1 MQKIYAN
8 AMKSSSNPF
17 YENDMLKSLVEEE
30 PNLLGALCHAGLSFG
45 FGDKTI
51 SAACRED
58 GVDCPTFMAVCN
70 LLCHRPYTE
79 HNVSLPALMA
89 YLRRSHIYFLDYM
102 LPSIR
107 RKLIAAIDCS
117 DVNDIAFLLL
127 KFFDDYVQEVTSHM
141 NHENDEVFCYV
152 ESLLEG
158 KIPNDN
164 KISEY
169 SLTHLSMAEKL
180 AELKDIFIYH
190 YHVRENEALTS
201 ALADIIQCGKELTEH
216 CEVENK
222 LFIPAVQRLEDTL
235 AENNDTAS
243 GKQSDRKTDEDTD
256 EILSSREKD
265 IVREVAK
272 GLSNKQIAA
281 KLFLSVHT
289 VATHR
294 RNIASKLNIHS
305 AAGLTIYAILHNI
318 VRMDEIKDNT
328 EAK

>member
-1 MQKIYAN
+1 
-8 AMKSSSNPF
+8 MKSISNPF

-30 PNLLGALCHAGLSFG
+30 PNLLGALCRAGLSFG

-58 GVDCPTFMAVCN
+58 GVDCPTFMAICN
-70 LLCHRPYTE
+70 LLCHRPYTDY
-79 HNVSLPALMA
+79 NVSLPALMA
-89 YLRRSHIYFLDYM
+89 YLRRSHVYFLDYM
-102 LPSIR
+102 LPAIR
-107 RKLIAAIDCS
+107 RKLIVAINCS
-117 DVNDIAFLLL
+117 DVNDIAFLLI
-127 KFFDDYVQEVTSHM
+127 KFFDDYVQEVTTHM
-141 NHENDEVFCYV
+141 NHENEEVFSYV
-152 ESLLEG
+152 DSLLEA
-158 KIPNDN
+158 KIPAGS

-169 SLTHLSMAEKL
+169 SLTHESMAEKL

-235 AENNDTAS
+235 AQ
-243 GKQSDRKTDEDTD
+243 QSDTSDHRDEKRNDDTD

-265 IVREVAK
+265 IIREVAK

-318 VRMDEIKDNT
+318 VRMDEIKDPT
-328 EAK
+328 AAQ